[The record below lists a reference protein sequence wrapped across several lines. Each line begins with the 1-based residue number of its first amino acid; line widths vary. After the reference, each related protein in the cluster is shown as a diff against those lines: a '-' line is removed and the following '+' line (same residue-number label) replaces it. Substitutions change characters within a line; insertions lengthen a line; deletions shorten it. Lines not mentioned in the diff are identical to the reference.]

1 MRVSDHVRLL
11 AFGLAIHMT
20 GLLAAQGP
28 PPRPA
33 AAGPAVDDQA
43 VLDRYR
49 GALERNP
56 RRGTALDRLYG
67 LHVEQGRLDQLI
79 DGYRDR
85 AKKSPGDGVA
95 WMILGLLEAQRGRD
109 SAAVPAFREAERL
122 RPDDPLA
129 SYYLGQSM
137 VLTGQPRTAVDA
149 FERAIKKKPASRND
163 LLEMYQ
169 ALGRV
174 HQRDQR
180 VDEALAVWRR
190 LEDQFPDD
198 VKVRERV
205 ARALLEDGQVEPRSD
220 RYQAL
225 AARGDDRLRQ
235 PLYRA
240 TAAELKARLG
250 RRAEALAEL
259 ERLMDDLPP
268 GEWSQRDARRRLEE
282 LFLRSDDLTGLVAYY
297 EARLAKRPDD
307 LAAVA
312 RLSHFLQS
320 LGRFDDAS
328 RWLEDAVKACSR
340 RRRASPVAGGVI
352 RRTTQ
357 HRRRHRTI

>member
-1 MRVSDHVRLL
+1 M
-11 AFGLAIHMT
+11 
-20 GLLAAQGP
+20 
-28 PPRPA
+28 
-33 AAGPAVDDQA
+33 
-43 VLDRYR
+43 
-49 GALERNP
+49 
-56 RRGTALDRLYG
+56 
-67 LHVEQGRLDQLI
+67 
-79 DGYRDR
+79 
-85 AKKSPGDGVA
+85 
-95 WMILGLLEAQRGRD
+95 
-109 SAAVPAFREAERL
+109 
-122 RPDDPLA
+122 
-129 SYYLGQSM
+129 
-137 VLTGQPRTAVDA
+137 
-149 FERAIKKKPASRND
+149 
-163 LLEMYQ
+163 
-169 ALGRV
+169 

-205 ARALLEDGQVEPRSD
+205 ARALLEDGQVEPGLIVIRPWPPGETTGSGS
-220 RYQAL
+220 RF
-225 AARGDDRLRQ
+225 
-235 PLYRA
+235 
-240 TAAELKARLG
+240 TADG
-250 RRAEALAEL
+250 RRAQGPPWPQGRALAEL

-328 RWLEDAVKACSR
+328 RWLEDAVKLRAQ
-340 RRRASPVAGGVI
+340 RRRASPGAGGVI